1 MKRLIAGVVLG
12 VLAGSAAQAQEGQRE
27 QDERVTKLDE
37 LTVGPLGG
45 GSFAIPQT
53 YGRLVNV
60 VISSD
65 IHYLYFEDGAGII
78 RVVQIGVRSAAS
90 RARSPLQL
98 LSPDILVLKRG
109 MESMPEAGT

>member
-1 MKRLIAGVVLG
+1 MKRLIAGVALG
-12 VLAGSAAQAQEGQRE
+12 VLAVSAAQAQEGQDR
-27 QDERVTKLDE
+27 DERVTTLE
-37 LTVGPLGG
+37 ESVIGPVGG
-45 GSFAIPQT
+45 GSFAVPLT

-65 IHYLYFEDGAGII
+65 IHYLYFEDGAGTI

-98 LSPDILVLKRG
+98 LSPDILVMKRG